1 MKKISNGEVYDTETA
16 RYIGGWDNKHCEQDY
31 ICEKLYCKRTG
42 EYFLYGD
49 GGPRTK
55 YSKMEGYN
63 TWVGGEMI
71 IPLTY
76 DKAKEWAEEHLKADD
91 YLKEFEPIAD
101 NNNKINCSFYI
112 TGGTMEMLK
121 KYARRQQKSMSECL
135 ENIIIDTVNK

>member
-1 MKKISNGEVYDTETA
+1 MKKISNGKVYDTETA
-16 RYIGGWDNKHCEQDY
+16 RYIGGWNNKQCEQDY